1 MPGSIR
7 WVYDCAN
14 YSHAVPRR
22 WVRRHGFKTWSGIHS
37 FLLNFNVFLKFTAI
51 LFESASVLPRVIQ
64 SSLRDLTLLR
74 CGSERR
80 VALEYFEWINVG
92 IMSTKLPKMSRAQK
106 EMLFLINE
114 KRKEEKRRRKKSPYF
129 PFSHLPLRLYIKLDK
144 LTCSCKERHP
154 HPPLLI

>member
-92 IMSTKLPKMSRAQK
+92 IMSTKLPKNVKSPERNVVFNK
-106 EMLFLINE
+106 WE
-114 KRKEEKRRRKKSPYF
+114 KKGRKKKKKKVAIL